1 MIQDRKK
8 KNGPPSNTKYGLFV
22 IVLGKN
28 QGKNSQLLDLDDS
41 FAASKPNQC
50 EVFSKKLP
58 KWIRKRHILYYRG
71 PFFFSQPV
79 AMYLLSINIK

>member
-50 EVFSKKLP
+50 EVFSKNLP
-58 KWIRKRHILYYRG
+58 KTIRKRPILYYIGG
-71 PFFFSQPV
+71 PFFFPTLPV
-79 AMYLLSINIK
+79 

>member
-1 MIQDRKK
+1 M
-8 KNGPPSNTKYGLFV
+8 PPSNTKYGLFV

-50 EVFSKKLP
+50 EV
-58 KWIRKRHILYYRG
+58 LYYRG
-71 PFFFSQPV
+71 VHSFFPTLFV
-79 AMYLLSINIK
+79 YHLCHLV